1 MSGRKIALTFS
12 VFFGIGAALF
22 ALVWRMQGTFSAI
35 VGVVA
40 ALFVIGS
47 LKWLEKAIDEWYK
60 QKRQAK
66 KLEDEVY
73 SRPGVKQQWNSV
85 SQSWEIR
92 DALPLSPF
100 EPQTNTRVK
109 QKLSWIFGVLTV
121 LGAILGFSGDKLAEP
136 YKTITMGVGF
146 PMFLWGIFMFAAVRE
161 KFRPEKP
168 TQDFSY
174 LWSSRPVFRRN
185 ILLIGLLSFVIGFT
199 GIVLTP
205 PPPNAAPML
214 IATLIG
220 LFVIYLF
227 NLFYIQFA
235 QQNAVPEFWAGWSMG
250 EKRLEKFVD
259 VAIVVLL
266 VVGFPIVSILMSDFL
281 HELYFALIFAGVGL
295 LVGYFVHD
303 FLKNR
308 FAGMNEADERKW
320 EILLKIYVGCL
331 IVTLC
336 MAAFVNKKTA
346 IFATETRKYLV
357 TDKSKKYK
365 GKRYLWL
372 EIDGKNKRFE
382 PKLPEWEQAQV
393 GDSLA
398 VLVGK
403 GSLGF
408 KVILQFGA
416 GQAAGQYKHD

>member
-12 VFFGIGAALF
+12 VFFGIGILLF
-22 ALVWRMQGTFSAI
+22 ALVWRMKGTFSAI

-92 DALPLSPF
+92 DALPLPPF
-100 EPQTNTRVK
+100 MPQTNTRVK
-109 QKLSWIFGVLTV
+109 RKLSWIFGALTV
-121 LGAILGFSGDKLAEP
+121 LGVTLVLGSGKLPAPFSSIL
-136 YKTITMGVGF
+136 MGAGI
-146 PMFLWGIFMFAAVRE
+146 PMFLWGALMLTAVRE
-161 KFRPEKP
+161 KFTPDKP
-168 TQDFSY
+168 IQDFSH
-174 LWSSRPVFRRN
+174 LWSSNPVFRRYN
-185 ILLIGLLSFVIGFT
+185 LLFGLLFFVVVFT
-199 GIVLTP
+199 GVILTP
-205 PPPNAAPML
+205 PPPNAAPM
-214 IATLIG
+214 IIGTLIVMFII
-220 LFVIYLF
+220 LLF

-235 QQNAVPEFWAGWSMG
+235 QQNAVPGFWEGWSTG

-259 VAIVVLL
+259 VAIVVML
-266 VVGFPIVSILMSDFL
+266 VAGYAGVSILMPDFI
-281 HELYFALIFAGVGL
+281 HELNFALLFAGVGL
-295 LVGYFVHD
+295 LVGYFTHD

-308 FAGMNEADERKW
+308 FSGLNEADERKW
-320 EILLKIYVGCL
+320 EILLKVYVGCL

-336 MAAFVNKKTA
+336 AAAFVNKITA
-346 IFATETRKYLV
+346 PYATEVRKYLV
-357 TDKSKKYK
+357 TDKSKTYK

-408 KVILQFGA
+408 EVILQFGA